1 MKLLSGGQSGVDRAV
16 LDAAVAR
23 GIAYG
28 GWCPKGGWAED
39 LAGPPGL
46 LAKYPQQ
53 KETPLADPAQRTE
66 WNVRDADA
74 CMIVVAAGGLA
85 VSKGAALAEE
95 FAHRY
100 RKPLL
105 VVDLAEPEPVERAAL
120 WLRVQRRRVGANLVL
135 AIGGPRESE
144 APGIYAR
151 AMTFICAVLD
161 GATVGQNFDG
171 SRTIR

>member
-16 LDAAVAR
+16 LDVAVAR

-39 LAGPPGL
+39 LTKPPGL
-46 LAKYPQQ
+46 LAAYPDLR
-53 KETPLADPAQRTE
+53 ETPLADPAQRTE

-74 CMIVVAAGGLA
+74 CMIVIAAGGLA
-85 VSKGAALAEE
+85 VSKGTALAEE
-95 FAHRY
+95 LAHRY

-105 VVDLAEPEPVERAAL
+105 VVDLSAAEAVTHAAL
-120 WLRVQRRRVGANLVL
+120 WLRVQQRRKGADLAL

-144 APGIYAR
+144 APGIYTR
-151 AMTFICAVLD
+151 AAAFIGALLD
-161 GATVGQNFDG
+161 SIAG
-171 SRTIR
+171 SN

>member
-16 LDAAVAR
+16 LDVAVAR

-39 LAGPPGL
+39 LTEPPGL
-46 LAKYPQQ
+46 FAAYPNLQ
-53 KETPLADPAQRTE
+53 ETPLADPAQRTE

-74 CMIVVAAGGLA
+74 CMIVIAAGGLA
-85 VSKGAALAEE
+85 ASKGTALAQEL
-95 FAHRY
+95 AHRY

-105 VVDLAEPEPVERAAL
+105 VVDLGEAEAVAHAAL
-120 WLRVQRRRVGANLVL
+120 WLRVQRRRIGGSLAL

-144 APGIYAR
+144 APGIYTR
-151 AMTFICAVLD
+151 AAAFIGALLD
-161 GATVGQNFDG
+161 SIAG
-171 SRTIR
+171 SN

>member
-16 LDAAVAR
+16 LDVAIGR
-23 GIAYG
+23 GIDYG

-39 LAGPPGL
+39 LTEPPGL
-46 LAKYPQQ
+46 LARYPQL

-74 CMIVVAAGGLA
+74 CMIVIEAGGVG
-85 VSKGAALAEE
+85 VSKGTALAQEL
-95 FAHRY
+95 AHRY

-105 VVDLAEPEPVERAAL
+105 VVDLAEPEAVADAAL
-120 WLRVQRRRVGANLVL
+120 WLRVQRRRLGADFAL

-151 AMTFICAVLD
+151 ATAFIDELMVLD
-161 GATVGQNFDG
+161 
-171 SRTIR
+171 